1 MYQSSEDLTKAKDPS
16 KKHKPSQAERDALK
30 ADIRKR
36 IQENKNMDVNGTEH
50 SSSDED
56 FEIYETHAS
65 QQSQTAGKSNFT
77 FVSMLTNIL
86 SVDPERTKILENFGY
101 PTDYI
106 SYAVSENEA
115 NYCVA
120 AYYLLA
126 IDQNY

>member
-65 QQSQTAGKSNFT
+65 QQSQTA
-77 FVSMLTNIL
+77 
-86 SVDPERTKILENFGY
+86 DPERTKILENFGY